1 MSVTDVPKAELHVHL
16 EGAFAPDMA
25 RKLAA
30 RNGIDLDPQVF
41 DGEDAYRWDGFNNF
55 LDVFDKVSETV
66 RTEEDYRDITY
77 DYLARCAAE
86 GVVYAELICS
96 PTHGEMAGL
105 PYDAMLRGLAAG
117 IDDAAAGHGIE
128 GYLLMSCVR
137 HFGVEQA
144 MKTIGVVAALPHE
157 RVVGWHMGGDE
168 LALSFADFVP
178 VYAAARDAGLHCSVH
193 AGEFGGPQAVRDALD
208 ALPVK
213 RLGHGVQAA
222 SDPDLVAELAARG
235 ITLECCPT
243 SNIATKVYADYASH
257 PWLALRDAGCRVTL
271 NSDDPPYFHTSV
283 GREYEVAAT
292 HFGLDDEALRD
303 VTRTA
308 LGAGFAPAAVREEIL
323 RKAGL
328 ILA

>member
-1 MSVTDVPKAELHVHL
+1 MSATEVPKAELHVHL
-16 EGAFAPDMA
+16 EGAFPPAMA
-25 RKLAA
+25 RKLAV
-30 RNGIDLDPQVF
+30 RNGIDLDADVF
-41 DGEDAYRWDGFNNF
+41 DGDDAYNWDGFLDF
-55 LDVFDKVSETV
+55 LAVFDKVSATV

-96 PTHGEMAGL
+96 PSHGEMAGL
-105 PYDAMLRGLAAG
+105 PYDAMLRGLVAG
-117 IDDAAAGHGIE
+117 IEDATALGIE

-144 MKTIGVVAALPHE
+144 MKTIGTVAAVPHK

-168 LALSFADFVP
+168 LALSFGDFKP
-178 VYAAARDAGLHCSVH
+178 VYAAARDAGLLCSVH

-208 ALPVK
+208 TLPVQ

-222 SDPDLVAELAARG
+222 AEPGLVAELVARG

-243 SNIATKVYADYASH
+243 SNVATGVYADYASH
-257 PWLALRDAGCRVTL
+257 PWPALRDAGCQVTL

-283 GREYEVAAT
+283 GREYAVAAQ

-323 RKAGL
+323 RNAGL
-328 ILA
+328 GLA